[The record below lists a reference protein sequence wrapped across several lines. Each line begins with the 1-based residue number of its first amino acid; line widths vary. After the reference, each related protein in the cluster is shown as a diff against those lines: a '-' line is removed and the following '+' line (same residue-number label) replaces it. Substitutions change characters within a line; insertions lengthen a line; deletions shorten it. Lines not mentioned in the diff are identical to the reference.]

1 MKNFA
6 LFLFLVWTLGCKK
19 SNSGYSVAYINSV
32 EEIID
37 DMTLPHEAAPKGVPA
52 SYNWAQ
58 KPRLGMGNTP
68 GIFTALIAWGQ
79 VYETSAGNTAAN
91 TRVELRNIRTYLL
104 SRKTDQWT
112 RVQATT
118 SVDGAAYREDFA
130 NDQSKPAAVR
140 IEPSGGLS
148 VVAGNGYNFHFWPI
162 SGRVTINPNDIAGV
176 FTTVQARL
184 VLDNPNAPDDRSK
197 AQYVLSMGADYW
209 LNQSAQWDNF
219 KTNGDVGIGRFKL
232 VTTQW
237 KAFNMS
243 SATPQQLRQNPPPLE

>member
-1 MKNFA
+1 MKHA
-6 LFLFLVWTLGCKK
+6 LLFLLLIWGMGCKK
-19 SNSGYSVAYINSV
+19 NNSTDLVAYVNSV
-32 EEIID
+32 GEIIN
-37 DMTLPHEAAPKGVPA
+37 DMTLPHEAAPKGVSL
-52 SYNWAQ
+52 SYDWAQ

-68 GIFTALIAWGQ
+68 GKFTALIAWGQ
-79 VYETSAGNTAAN
+79 VYETSAGNTATN
-91 TRVELRNIRTYLL
+91 TRVELKNIRTYVL
-104 SRKTDQWT
+104 SRKTNQWT

-130 NDQSKPAAVR
+130 NDQSKPAMVR
-140 IEPSGGLS
+140 NESSGGLS
-148 VVAGNGYNFHFWPI
+148 VVAGNGYNFHFWPT
-162 SGRVTINPNDIAGV
+162 SGRVTIDPNDIAGV

-184 VLDNPNAPDDRSK
+184 VLDNPNAPDDRNK
-197 AQYVLSMGADYW
+197 AQYLLSMGADYW